1 MPLAG
6 YHSIWLAPP
15 SLIRRGF
22 HFLWRRL
29 TGSGR
34 RFLCPVTQGE
44 WGGFRGGLIELMG
57 VVLRRIGGWGLWRW
71 AWVMREKGLDM
82 AEEGGRDRGRGK
94 WKIRRLACKRREK
107 MRTRWGGRA
116 LGDER
121 AWFLMFSYFFSCI
134 YFPCISYNNSIS
146 NNKHSVNTEHIFF
159 IK

>member
-107 MRTRWGGRA
+107 MRTRWGGGGHWGMSVR
-116 LGDER
+116 G
-121 AWFLMFSYFFSCI
+121 SSCSL
-134 YFPCISYNNSIS
+134 ISFR
-146 NNKHSVNTEHIFF
+146 VFIFHV
-159 IK
+159 